1 MRGQLD
7 YVFFVGRICSNE
19 WRNYE
24 LRTKDEVLRSVSLW
38 LYQIRFGTG
47 LKQIYV
53 SEETGILQPQLS
65 NYEKGKALPGLMSII
80 ALADLYDVSI
90 DFLVGRSENKFA
102 HKTKREP
109 FGYKED

>member
-1 MRGQLD
+1 MKTRSRDEIQ
-7 YVFFVGRICSNE
+7 RI
-19 WRNYE
+19 
-24 LRTKDEVLRSVSLW
+24 VSLW
-38 LYQIRFGTG
+38 LYQTRFGLALQQTF
-47 LKQIYV
+47 V
-53 SEETGILQPQLS
+53 AEETGITRPQLS